1 MIAYVKGKVTDVGPN
16 TVTVEANGLG
26 YELNVSSYCARACE
40 VGADVKLPT
49 YLYVSNETDVLL
61 YGFVDRAEKDMFLRL
76 HSVSGVGAK
85 MALSVLSGMTPTD
98 LIACIAHGDI
108 GGISKIKGIGKKTAE
123 RIVFELRDKIAKEIQ
138 DLPSVAA
145 LAVDTVAVDEEA
157 VMALMA
163 LGFNKNEAMAAVAR
177 VQGDN
182 MTPEQIVFKALKG

>member
-1 MIAYVKGKVTDVGPN
+1 MIAYVKGKVTDVTVN
-16 TVTVEANGLG
+16 TVTVEAGGLG
-26 YELNVSSYCARACE
+26 YELNVSAFCARACA

-49 YLYVSNETDVLL
+49 FLQAGETGVFL

-76 HSVSGVGAK
+76 QSVGGVGAK
-85 MALSVLSGMTPTD
+85 MALGVLSGVTPTD
-98 LIACIAHGDI
+98 LIACIAHGDTTAL
-108 GGISKIKGIGKKTAE
+108 SRVKGIGKKTAE

-138 DLPSVAA
+138 ELPTGVA
-145 LAVDTVAVDEEA
+145 VPVTAVDEEA

-177 VQGDN
+177 VQGEN

>member
-1 MIAYVKGKVTDVGPN
+1 MIAYVKGKVTDVTAN
-16 TVTVEANGLG
+16 TVTVEAGGLG
-26 YELNVSSYCARACE
+26 YELNVSAFCARSCS

-49 YLYVSNETDVLL
+49 YLQANGETGVFL

-76 HSVSGVGAK
+76 QSVSGVGAK
-85 MALSVLSGMTPTD
+85 MALGVLSGMTPTD
-98 LIACIAHGDI
+98 LIACIAHGDTAAL
-108 GGISKIKGIGKKTAE
+108 SRVKGIGKKTAE

-138 DLPSVAA
+138 DLPTGVAVSV
-145 LAVDTVAVDEEA
+145 TAVDEEA

-177 VQGDN
+177 VQGEN

>member
-1 MIAYVKGKVTDVGPN
+1 MIAYVKGKVTDVTVN
-16 TVTVEANGLG
+16 TVTVEAGGLG
-26 YELNVSSYCARACE
+26 YELNVSAFCARACA

-49 YLYVSNETDVLL
+49 FLQVGESGVFL

-76 HSVSGVGAK
+76 QSVGGVGAK
-85 MALSVLSGMTPTD
+85 MALGVLSGVTPTD
-98 LIACIAHGDI
+98 LIACIAHGDTTAL
-108 GGISKIKGIGKKTAE
+108 SRVKGIGKKTAE

-138 DLPSVAA
+138 ELPTGVTVPVA
-145 LAVDTVAVDEEA
+145 AVDEEA

-177 VQGDN
+177 VQGEN

>member
-1 MIAYVKGKVTDVGPN
+1 MIAYVKGKVTDVTVN
-16 TVTVEANGLG
+16 TVTVEAGGLG
-26 YELNVSSYCARACE
+26 YELNVSAFCARACA

-49 YLYVSNETDVLL
+49 FLRVGESGVFL

-76 HSVSGVGAK
+76 LSVGGVGAK
-85 MALSVLSGMTPTD
+85 MALGVLSGVTPTD
-98 LIACIAHGDI
+98 LIACIAHGDTTAL
-108 GGISKIKGIGKKTAE
+108 SRVKGIGKKTAE

-138 DLPSVAA
+138 ELPTGV
-145 LAVDTVAVDEEA
+145 TVPVTAVDEEA

-177 VQGDN
+177 VQGEN